1 MLPIGTV
8 VVSAAGR
15 DRGSYQV
22 VVDSDE
28 NCVRLC
34 DGKTRPLSNPKRKN
48 PKHITVTQFSIGEI
62 PMKSDKA
69 LRKALAQLKER

>member
-1 MLPIGTV
+1 MLPTGTV

-15 DRGSYQV
+15 DKGSYQV

-28 NCVRLC
+28 NSVRLC
-34 DGKTRPLSNPKRKN
+34 DGKERPLSNPKRKN
-48 PKHITVTQFSIGEI
+48 PKHITVTEFSIGETM
-62 PMKSDKA
+62 MKSDRA